1 MPHRNKNFKRQF
13 PWPFVVFGVILLV
26 TAVFLY
32 SNLNQDK
39 GTPSLALNTE
49 LIDFGDVKLDDSRA
63 FTINITNTGNGTLK
77 FREKPYIEIR
87 EGC

>member
-1 MPHRNKNFKRQF
+1 MSHRNKRNKKQF

-39 GTPSLALNTE
+39 GSPSLVVNTE
-49 LIDFGDVKLDDSRA
+49 VIDYGDVKLDDSRA
-63 FTINITNTGNGTLK
+63 FTINITNTGNGALK
-77 FREKPYIEIR
+77 FREKPYIEVR